1 MAFVADFYGRS
12 HSSDRFMA
20 DGGGFSVFGIIAD
33 LIGGSHKPGRKK
45 NSHKV
50 VCSEG
55 CRIRQYGQSSEEK
68 DRFYGKICLPGN
80 MVRFHSRFLW
90 VVKKH
95 GP

>member
-55 CRIRQYGQSSEEK
+55 CRAKRKLSRQTDFAESDSMASLRRK
-68 DRFYGKICLPGN
+68 RTDFMGKSVYRGT
-80 MVRFHSRFLW
+80 W
-90 VVKKH
+90 
-95 GP
+95 

>member
-55 CRIRQYGQSSEEK
+55 CRAKRKLSRQTDFAESDSMASLLRK
-68 DRFYGKICLPGN
+68 RTDFMGKSVYRGT
-80 MVRFHSRFLW
+80 W
-90 VVKKH
+90 
-95 GP
+95 